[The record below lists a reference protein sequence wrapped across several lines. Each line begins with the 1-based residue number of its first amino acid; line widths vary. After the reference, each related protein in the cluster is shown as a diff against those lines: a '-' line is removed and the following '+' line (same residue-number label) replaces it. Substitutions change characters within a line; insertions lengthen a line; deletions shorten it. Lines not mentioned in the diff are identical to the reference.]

1 MNSRSCLRLVFIA
14 VLALSTMLQSC
25 GIVNKAEKGTALGA
39 AAGGAIGAMV
49 GKKAGNPAIGATI
62 GAAFGGS
69 TAAFIANKLTRSPE
83 DINRKIKP
91 LYVINGT
98 RCKVKQAEI
107 LLNDVSAD
115 EIESVT
121 VLTNYEAMAQFGNK
135 GSKGA
140 IVITFKNANK
150 G

>member
-1 MNSRSCLRLVFIA
+1 MKKRSLFLSLFA
-14 VLALSTMLQSC
+14 ALMALCMTFQSC
-25 GIVNKAEKGTALGA
+25 GTINKAEKGTALGA

-69 TAAFIANKLTRSPE
+69 TAAFIASKLTRSPE
-83 DINRKIKP
+83 DINRKTKP

-98 RCKVKQAEI
+98 PCKVKEAEM
-107 LLNDVSAD
+107 LLNEIKAD

-121 VLTNYEAMAQFGNK
+121 VLSNTEAIAQFGNK

-140 IVITFKNANK
+140 IVITFRNTNK
-150 G
+150 S